1 MRRIFVI
8 LVLVLTCFL
17 RVWASEADSV
27 SLSVDTVQPV
37 VVDTVTPIV
46 DTVKPVIMPVVEKP
60 DTLLLNSQE
69 LLWKPDPLRATWL
82 AVIVPGL
89 GQIYNRSYWK
99 LPIVYGGLMG
109 CGFAISWNGEKYES
123 YKQAYRDILAD
134 ANNISSDPTRSYN
147 AILPEGYTIERMGG
161 VANYTSILKD
171 RQNSYRRNRDIS
183 IVVSILVYALSII
196 DAYVDAQLFDFD
208 ISDDLSINI
217 EPQIYYDTQIPDQ
230 KSAELK
236 LAISF

>member
-1 MRRIFVI
+1 MNVF
-8 LVLVLTCFL
+8 
-17 RVWASEADSV
+17 
-27 SLSVDTVQPV
+27 VDTVQPV
-37 VVDTVTPIV
+37 VVDTVV
-46 DTVKPVIMPVVEKP
+46 PVVMPVVEKPVVEKP

-123 YKQAYRDILAD
+123 YKQAYRDILSD

-161 VANYTSILKD
+161 VGNYTSILKD
-171 RQNSYRRNRDIS
+171 RQNSYRRNRDIA
-183 IVVSILVYALSII
+183 IVVSILVYALSVI

-217 EPQIYYDTQIPDQ
+217 EPQIYFDTQIPNQ

>member
-1 MRRIFVI
+1 MRRLLVI
-8 LVLVLTCFL
+8 LGLLLTSFVSL
-17 RVWASEADSV
+17 WAAEEDSV
-27 SLSVDTVQPV
+27 NVFVDTVQSV
-37 VVDTVTPIV
+37 VVDTVV
-46 DTVKPVIMPVVEKP
+46 PVVMPVVEKPVVEKP

-123 YKQAYRDILAD
+123 YKQAYRDILSD

-171 RQNSYRRNRDIS
+171 RQNSYRRNRDIA
-183 IVVSILVYALSII
+183 IVVSILVYALSVI

-217 EPQIYYDTQIPDQ
+217 EPQIYYDTQIPNQ

>member
-1 MRRIFVI
+1 MRQLLVI
-8 LVLVLTCFL
+8 LGLLLTSFVSL
-17 RVWASEADSV
+17 WAAEEDSV
-27 SLSVDTVQPV
+27 NVFVDTVQSV
-37 VVDTVTPIV
+37 VVDTVV
-46 DTVKPVIMPVVEKP
+46 PVVMPVVEKPVVEKP

-123 YKQAYRDILAD
+123 YKQAYRDILSD

-171 RQNSYRRNRDIS
+171 RQNSYRRNRDIA
-183 IVVSILVYALSII
+183 IVVSILVYALSVI

-217 EPQIYYDTQIPDQ
+217 EPQIYYDTQIPNQ

>member
-1 MRRIFVI
+1 MKKSLTIVLLLFCLCLATQAQHRHVERRVVSTESVRQDTII
-8 LVLVLTCFL
+8 N
-17 RVWASEADSV
+17 AADS
-27 SLSVDTVQPV
+27 SRMLIGTA
-37 VVDTVTPIV
+37 VTPEI
-46 DTVKPVIMPVVEKP
+46 DYTR
-60 DTLLLNSQE
+60 
-69 LLWKPDPLRATWL
+69 WRPDPLKAVWL
-82 AVIVPGL
+82 GALVPGL

-123 YKQAYRDILAD
+123 YKQAYRDILSD

-171 RQNSYRRNRDIS
+171 RQNSYRRNRDIA
-183 IVVSILVYALSII
+183 IVVSILVYALSVI

-217 EPQIYYDTQIPDQ
+217 EPQIYFDTQIPNQ